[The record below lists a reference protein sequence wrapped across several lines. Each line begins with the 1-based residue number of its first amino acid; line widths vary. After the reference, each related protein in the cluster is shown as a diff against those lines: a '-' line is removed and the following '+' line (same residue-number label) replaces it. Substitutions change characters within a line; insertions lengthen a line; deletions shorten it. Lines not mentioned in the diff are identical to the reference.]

1 MTVPED
7 VGPENARGEDVNG
20 VDIEVAVLGAGFGG
34 LGLGI
39 QLARRGFESFLILE
53 RAADIGGTWRDN
65 TYPGVACDIP
75 SHLYSFSFR
84 QKPDWSRMFPS
95 GSEILAYLR
104 DCAREEGLLPHLRL
118 ETEVLDARWIE
129 ADQRW
134 QITTTRGV
142 CTARVLVV
150 AAGRLS
156 DAKIPQIDGL
166 ESFSGHVFHSSR
178 WDHAVSLAGKR
189 VGVVGTGA
197 SSIQI
202 VPAVTKSAR
211 EVVVFQRSAAW
222 VVPRP
227 DRAYSAAERR
237 LFSSDTRIL
246 DDSRSQI
253 FSHAEE
259 AFDER
264 LGIPEKID
272 ALRARAA
279 LNLRESVP
287 DLKLRAQLTPDYEIG
302 CKRVLLSN
310 EYYPA
315 LSSSHVTVET
325 SALAAVTG
333 TTAIAA
339 SGNTHDLDVIVL
351 ATGFHTTRPPFAD
364 RILGKSGV
372 RLSEHWSNGMTSF
385 ASTVVHDFP
394 NLFVIDGPNASLGH
408 NSAIY
413 MIETQIDYIL
423 GALDFRAANGGVV
436 LEVTHAAEQEYTQMI
451 DKMSRS
457 TVWLTG
463 GCTSWYVDDRSERL
477 TLLWPGPARAFRETN
492 GSFQPSAYKVSAN
505 AACGVPF

>member
-1 MTVPED
+1 MMLPQQ
-7 VGPENARGEDVNG
+7 VGPHELNG
-20 VDIEVAVLGAGFGG
+20 VELEVAILGAGFGG

-39 QLARRGFESFLILE
+39 QLARRGFTSFLILE

-84 QKPDWSRMFPS
+84 QKHDWSHVFPS

-104 DCAREEGLLPHLRL
+104 ECAREEGLLPHLRL
-118 ETEVLDARWIE
+118 KTEVLDARWIE
-129 ADQRW
+129 ALERW

-142 CTARVLVV
+142 CTARVLVA

-156 DAKIPQIDGL
+156 DAKIPRIDGL
-166 ESFSGHVFHSSR
+166 ESFSGDVFHSSR
-178 WDHAVSLAGKR
+178 WDHSVTLEGKR

-202 VPAVTKSAR
+202 VPAVTKAAAK
-211 EVVVFQRSAAW
+211 VVVFQRSAAW

-227 DRAYSAAERR
+227 DRSYSAAEQR
-237 LFSSDTRIL
+237 LFSSDTTSL
-246 DDSRSQI
+246 DDSRAHI
-253 FSHAEE
+253 FAQAEE

-272 ALRARAA
+272 ALRSRAA
-279 LNLRESVP
+279 LNLEAGVP
-287 DLKLRAQLTPDYEIG
+287 DLELRARLTPNYEIG

-315 LSSSHVTVET
+315 LSASHVTVET

-339 SGNTHDLDVIVL
+339 SGITHDLDVIVL

-423 GALDFRAANGGVV
+423 GALDFREANGGVV
-436 LEVTHAAEQEYTQMI
+436 LEVTHAAEQEYTRML

-477 TLLWPGPARAFRETN
+477 TLLWPGPARTFRETN
-492 GSFQPSAYKVSAN
+492 GSFNPSAYTISAT
-505 AACGVPF
+505 AGFSLTA

>member
-1 MTVPED
+1 MLPQQVDPHELT
-7 VGPENARGEDVNG
+7 G
-20 VDIEVAVLGAGFGG
+20 VELEVAILGAGFGG

-39 QLARRGFESFLILE
+39 QLARRGFTSFLILE

-84 QKPDWSRMFPS
+84 QKHDWSHVFPS

-104 DCAREEGLLPHLRL
+104 ECAREEGLLPHLRL
-118 ETEVLDARWIE
+118 KTEVLDARWIE
-129 ADQRW
+129 ALERW

-142 CTARVLVV
+142 CTARVLVA

-156 DAKIPQIDGL
+156 DAKIPRIDGL
-166 ESFSGHVFHSSR
+166 ESFSGDVFHSSR
-178 WDHAVSLAGKR
+178 WDHSVTLEGKR

-202 VPAVTKSAR
+202 VPAVTKAAAK
-211 EVVVFQRSAAW
+211 VVVFQRSAAW

-227 DRAYSAAERR
+227 DRSYSAAEQR
-237 LFSSDTRIL
+237 LFSSDTTSL
-246 DDSRSQI
+246 DDSRAQI
-253 FSHAEE
+253 FAQAEE

-272 ALRARAA
+272 ALRSRAA
-279 LNLRESVP
+279 LNLEAGVP
-287 DLKLRAQLTPDYEIG
+287 DLELRARLTPDYEIG

-315 LSSSHVTVET
+315 LSASHVTVET

-339 SGNTHDLDVIVL
+339 SGITHDLDVIVL

-423 GALDFRAANGGVV
+423 GALDFREANGGVV
-436 LEVTHAAEQEYTQMI
+436 LEVTHAAEQEYTRML

-463 GCTSWYVDDRSERL
+463 GCTSWYVDDRSKRL
-477 TLLWPGPARAFRETN
+477 TLLWPGPARTFRETN
-492 GSFQPSAYKVSAN
+492 GSFNPSAYTISAT
-505 AACGVPF
+505 AGFSLTA

>member
-1 MTVPED
+1 MLPQQVDPHELT
-7 VGPENARGEDVNG
+7 G
-20 VDIEVAVLGAGFGG
+20 VELEVAILGAGFGG

-39 QLARRGFESFLILE
+39 QLARRGFTSFLILE

-84 QKPDWSRMFPS
+84 QKHDWSHVFPS

-104 DCAREEGLLPHLRL
+104 ECAREEGLLPHLRL
-118 ETEVLDARWIE
+118 KTEVLDARWIE
-129 ADQRW
+129 ALERW

-142 CTARVLVV
+142 CTARVLVA

-156 DAKIPQIDGL
+156 DAKIPRIDGL
-166 ESFSGHVFHSSR
+166 ESFSGDVFHSSR
-178 WDHAVSLAGKR
+178 WDHSVTLEGKR

-202 VPAVTKSAR
+202 VPAVTKAAAK
-211 EVVVFQRSAAW
+211 VVVFQRSAAW

-227 DRAYSAAERR
+227 DRSYSAAEQR
-237 LFSSDTRIL
+237 LFSSDTTSL
-246 DDSRSQI
+246 DDSRAQI
-253 FSHAEE
+253 FAQAEE

-272 ALRARAA
+272 ALRSRAA
-279 LNLRESVP
+279 LNLEAGVP
-287 DLKLRAQLTPDYEIG
+287 DLELRARLTPDYEIG

-315 LSSSHVTVET
+315 LSASHVTVET

-339 SGNTHDLDVIVL
+339 SGITHDLDVIVL

-423 GALDFRAANGGVV
+423 GALDFREANGGVV
-436 LEVTHAAEQEYTQMI
+436 LEVTHAAEQEYTRML

-477 TLLWPGPARAFRETN
+477 TLLWPGPARTFRETN
-492 GSFQPSAYKVSAN
+492 GSFNPSAYTISAT
-505 AACGVPF
+505 AGYSVTA